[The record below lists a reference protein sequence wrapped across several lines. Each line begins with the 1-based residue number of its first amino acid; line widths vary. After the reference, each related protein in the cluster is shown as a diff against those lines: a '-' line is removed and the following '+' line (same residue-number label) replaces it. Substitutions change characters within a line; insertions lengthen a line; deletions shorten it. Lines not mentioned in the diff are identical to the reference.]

1 MNNGYGPTSFI
12 DDTLVTLYFMIYLN
26 YFEKSSTEVTT
37 DSPGLKKKIAKR
49 DIFPLTNDILKAFK
63 KDIEDVT
70 KQKSYNELITA
81 QKLKQGLNE
90 DKLLEN
96 VPASANVNEII
107 VIDDDDDDNLSQEP
121 ATKRVKLNQI
131 VRTKTKPSIDFT
143 LGSN

>member
-1 MNNGYGPTSFI
+1 
-12 DDTLVTLYFMIYLN
+12 MIYLN

-121 ATKRVKLNQI
+121 ATKKS
-131 VRTKTKPSIDFT
+131 KTE
-143 LGSN
+143 SNS

>member
-1 MNNGYGPTSFI
+1 M
-12 DDTLVTLYFMIYLN
+12 
-26 YFEKSSTEVTT
+26 
-37 DSPGLKKKIAKR
+37 
-49 DIFPLTNDILKAFK
+49 
-63 KDIEDVT
+63 
-70 KQKSYNELITA
+70 ITA

-107 VIDDDDDDNLSQEP
+107 VIDDDDDDDNLSQEP

>member
-1 MNNGYGPTSFI
+1 M
-12 DDTLVTLYFMIYLN
+12 
-26 YFEKSSTEVTT
+26 
-37 DSPGLKKKIAKR
+37 
-49 DIFPLTNDILKAFK
+49 
-63 KDIEDVT
+63 
-70 KQKSYNELITA
+70 ITA